1 MALIGCSLEMII
13 LMMDLLGWLGA
24 ALLLIPYSLVST
36 GKISGESKIFQT
48 SNIVGSV
55 FLTANSLFYGAF
67 PSVFVNLVWI
77 AIGVITLIK
86 LNMKKVVEDVSI

>member
-1 MALIGCSLEMII
+1 MIV
-13 LMMDLLGWLGA
+13 LMMDLLGWVGA
-24 ALLLIPYSLVST
+24 ALLLIPYSLVSI
-36 GKISGESKIFQT
+36 GKISGESIVFQT
-48 SNIVGSV
+48 SNILGSV

-86 LNMKKVVEDVSI
+86 LNINKVVDDVSI